1 MTFGRLIRFA
11 RFRLRTRIFL
21 GFGML
26 IALLLGIAT
35 FGSYGLSVVG
45 DEIDK
50 MDAVAG
56 NANRLQ
62 ELALRIEVIRRAL
75 ASYRTDPDPDLLQEV
90 NDAEGRAAAL
100 MAQSAEFTLSE
111 QRRAIFNGLTN
122 KLHALTDERTRFA
135 ALVDTGTTERT
146 RLFGIGSTLRTAAG
160 QLTDA
165 SADSADTAPAKAA
178 RAVLAAEATSL
189 RFLASHDPAWIAI
202 FAKDATAAHAALS
215 ALENSTSPAVKSAE
229 LPVAAAL
236 DQYVATFDKASAA
249 LVESETIYA
258 SHVKPD
264 ARDMQAITGKA
275 LDRLVSGFNAISQK
289 ALDISASTLTRQLGS
304 SAAAAVIG
312 IILALLIART
322 ISRPVNRMTAAMT
335 RLAAGDSG
343 AEISGRD
350 GTDEIGEMARAVEVF
365 REQAIENSRLAAA
378 QEQERV
384 AKERRQNAMDLHTQE
399 FGRSVSGVME
409 GFMAA
414 SASMRQAASE
424 VSEGARQTRV
434 STSGTVEGAMASSR
448 DLNSVAA
455 AAEEMAVSIN
465 EITRQVA
472 HVTVSVKAA
481 VDRAA
486 VTDAKVASLS
496 VAADRIGDVVR
507 IIASIASQTNL
518 LALNA
523 TIEAARAG
531 DAGKGFAVVAGEVKA
546 LATQT
551 ATATN
556 QIGAQI
562 VAIRNATGEAVSAV
576 RDVGA
581 AIGQVEMVATA
592 IAAAVEE
599 QAIATKEITNSVQL
613 VTTTISAAAEAMQQV
628 LAIAEGTDVSSMA
641 ALKASEEVGT
651 TAETLRSE
659 VTEFLTAMSSGDDTE
674 RRLYER
680 IPASGMQVT
689 LRLPGRPGAQAT
701 VQDISRGGMGLLYDC
716 PDRIG
721 TDVEITLPGGEPIN
735 ARITRNHNGAVGFAF
750 RQDET
755 SLLRIDRVLGMV
767 RGRLGPL
774 AA

>member
-1 MTFGRLIRFA
+1 MRFG

-26 IALLLGIAT
+26 IALLLGIAA
-35 FGSYGLSVVG
+35 FGSYGLSLVG
-45 DEIDK
+45 DEVDK

-56 NANRLQ
+56 NANRSE
-62 ELALRIEVIRRAL
+62 ELALRMEVIRRGL
-75 ASYRTDPDPDLLQEV
+75 ANYRTDPDADLLNEV
-90 NDAEGRAAAL
+90 TEAEARVATL
-100 MAQSAEFTLSE
+100 LAQSAEFTLSE
-111 QRRAIFNGLTN
+111 QRRAMFKGVTD
-122 KLHALTDERTRFA
+122 KLHILMDERARFA
-135 ALVDTGTTERT
+135 SLVDTATAERAK
-146 RLFGIGSTLRTAAG
+146 LFGIGTILRSATTH
-160 QLTDA
+160 LTDA
-165 SADSADTAPAKAA
+165 AATGGNSADETAG

-189 RFLASHDPAWIAI
+189 RFLASRDPVWIAA
-202 FAKDATAAHAALS
+202 FATDAAAARQALS
-215 ALENSTSPAVKSAE
+215 ALDKSASPGVKAAVPAVVSA
-229 LPVAAAL
+229 L
-236 DQYVATFDKASAA
+236 QFYIATFDKASAA
-249 LVESETIYA
+249 LIESESLYSSQIR
-258 SHVKPD
+258 PQ
-264 ARDMQAITGKA
+264 ARDMQAVTGKS
-275 LDRLVSGFNAISQK
+275 LDRLVSSFNAISQK
-289 ALDISASTLTRQLGS
+289 AYAVSSATLTQQLGL
-304 SAAAAVIG
+304 SAGATVIG

-322 ISRPVNRMTAAMT
+322 ISRPVNSMTAAMT
-335 RLAAGDSG
+335 KLAAGDSG
-343 AEISGRD
+343 SEIPGRD
-350 GTDEIGEMARAVEVF
+350 NTDEIGEMARAVEVF
-365 REQAIENSRLAAA
+365 RQQAIENGHLAAA

-399 FGRSVSGVME
+399 FGRSVTGVME

-434 STSGTVEGAMASSR
+434 STSSTVEGALTSSQ

-465 EITRQVA
+465 EITKQVA

-481 VDRAA
+481 VARAA

-507 IIASIASQTNL
+507 IITSIASQTNL

-546 LATQT
+546 LAAQT
-551 ATATN
+551 AAATN

-562 VAIRNATGEAVSAV
+562 VAIRSATGEAVGAV

-581 AIGQVEMVATA
+581 AIGQVELVATA

-599 QAIATKEITNSVQL
+599 QAAVTKEITNSVQV
-613 VTTTISAAAEAMQQV
+613 VTTTISAAAEAMQKV
-628 LAIAEGTDVSSMA
+628 LSIAEGTDVSSRA
-641 ALKASEEVGT
+641 ALKASEEVGA

-659 VTEFLTAMSSGDDTE
+659 VTEFLTAMSRGDDAE

-680 IPASGMQVT
+680 IPASWAEVT
-689 LRLPGRPGAQAT
+689 LRLPGQPGARAALR
-701 VQDISRGGMGLLYDC
+701 DISRGGMAVIYDC
-716 PDRIG
+716 PDKVG
-721 TDVEITLPGGEPIN
+721 TDVEITLPGGDSIN

-750 RQDET
+750 RQDDA
-755 SLLRIDRVLGMV
+755 SLLRIDRVLEMV
-767 RGRLGPL
+767 RDGHRRQ

>member
-1 MTFGRLIRFA
+1 MRFG

-26 IALLLGIAT
+26 IALLLGIAA
-35 FGSYGLSVVG
+35 FGSYGLSLVG
-45 DEIDK
+45 DEVDK

-56 NANRLQ
+56 NANRSE
-62 ELALRIEVIRRAL
+62 ELALRMEVIRRGL
-75 ASYRTDPDPDLLQEV
+75 ASYRTDPDADLLTEV
-90 NDAEGRAAAL
+90 TEAEARVATL
-100 MAQSAEFTLSE
+100 LTQSAEFTLSE
-111 QRRAIFNGLTN
+111 QRRAMFKGVSD
-122 KLHALTDERTRFA
+122 KLHILMDERARFA
-135 ALVDTGTTERT
+135 SLVDTATAERAK
-146 RLFGIGSTLRTAAG
+146 LFGIGTILRSATT

-165 SADSADTAPAKAA
+165 AVTGGNSADETAG

-189 RFLASHDPAWIAI
+189 RFLASRDPAGIAA
-202 FAKDATAAHAALS
+202 FATDAAAARQALS
-215 ALENSTSPAVKSAE
+215 ALDKSASPGVKAAVPPVVSALE
-229 LPVAAAL
+229 L
-236 DQYVATFDKASAA
+236 YVATFDKASAA
-249 LVESETIYA
+249 LIESESLYSGLIR
-258 SHVKPD
+258 PQ
-264 ARDMQAITGKA
+264 ARDMQAVTGKS
-275 LDRLVSGFNAISQK
+275 LDRLVASFNAISQK
-289 ALDISASTLTRQLGS
+289 AYAVSSTTLTQQLGL
-304 SAAAAVIG
+304 SAAATVIG

-322 ISRPVNRMTAAMT
+322 ISRPVNSMTAAMT
-335 RLAAGDSG
+335 KLAAGDSG
-343 AEISGRD
+343 SEIPGRNN
-350 GTDEIGEMARAVEVF
+350 TDEIGEMARAVEVF
-365 REQAIENSRLAAA
+365 RLQAIENAHLAAA
-378 QEQERV
+378 QEQERI
-384 AKERRQNAMDLHTQE
+384 AKERRQNAMDLHTKE
-399 FGRSVSGVME
+399 FGQSVTGVME

-424 VSEGARQTRV
+424 VSEGARQTRA
-434 STSGTVEGAMASSR
+434 STSSTVEGALASSR

-465 EITRQVA
+465 EITKQVA
-472 HVTVSVKAA
+472 HVTVSVRAA

-507 IIASIASQTNL
+507 IITSIASQTNL

-546 LATQT
+546 LAAQT
-551 ATATN
+551 AAATN

-562 VAIRNATGEAVSAV
+562 VAIRGATGEAVDAV

-581 AIGQVEMVATA
+581 AISQVELVATA

-599 QAIATKEITNSVQL
+599 QAAATKEITNSVQL

-641 ALKASEEVGT
+641 ALKASEEVGS

-659 VTEFLTAMSSGDDTE
+659 VTEFLTAMSSGDDAE

-680 IPASGMQVT
+680 IPASGTDVT
-689 LRLPGRPGAQAT
+689 LRLPGRPDARA
-701 VQDISRGGMGLLYDC
+701 VLQDISRGGMGVIFNCSDKV
-716 PDRIG
+716 G
-721 TDVEITLPGGEPIN
+721 TDAEITLPGGDSIN

-750 RQDET
+750 RQDQA
-755 SLLRIDRVLGMV
+755 SLQRIDRVLEMV
-767 RGRLGPL
+767 RKSHGRQ